1 MFKPVAAV
9 IAGVACIAL
18 LSPTLHAESIDAE
31 FRLPNRDVRANIFGA
46 PDIERSGGGLTHTG
60 WLSGAKKGS
69 SWPYRGFEIS
79 SHSSLYPVFL
89 AVGQS
94 VDFAIPVLPWL
105 APMVRVEGYAG
116 LIFTGVIFDLG
127 TRARIDISDTL
138 GVFFEGTGR
147 FGLGELTIAELFE
160 SFYEEYVD
168 AHIDQVSGFGF
179 STAVGVEL
187 GGPNVRFTIGLHL
200 SYLFLDAALRLGKD
214 LNIDLPTISVAT
226 FGFTFGMRFFVG

>member
-1 MFKPVAAV
+1 MLKPV
-9 IAGVACIAL
+9 IAL
-18 LSPTLHAESIDAE
+18 LVSFVCLFIVAPGLNAEAIDSD
-31 FRLPNRDVRANIFGA
+31 FRLPDRSARQNIFGT
-46 PDIERSGGGLTHTG
+46 PEIERSGGGLTDTG
-60 WLSGAKKGS
+60 WLSGAKKRS

-94 VDFAIPVLPWL
+94 VDFAIPVVPWL

-127 TRARIDISDTL
+127 ARARIDISDTF

-179 STAVGVEL
+179 STAAGVEL

-200 SYLFLDAALRLGKD
+200 SYLFLNAALRLGKD
-214 LNIDLPTISVAT
+214 LNVDLPTISVAT